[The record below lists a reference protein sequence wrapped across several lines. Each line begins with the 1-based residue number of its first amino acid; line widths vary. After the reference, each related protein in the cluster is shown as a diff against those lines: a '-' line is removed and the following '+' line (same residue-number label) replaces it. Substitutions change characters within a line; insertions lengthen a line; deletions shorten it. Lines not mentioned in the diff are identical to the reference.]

1 MSGACRVLAWHV
13 VPVVHATRGRCIW
26 AAIPPGGSSSS
37 PFSSRYLAASVI
49 SFILASASIYFAC
62 IEVEWSGVMT
72 SELPAANAAA
82 VDSKRARQLSML

>member
-1 MSGACRVLAWHV
+1 MMMLLRREGIDQAKIDVSGACRVLAWHV
-13 VPVVHATRGRCIW
+13 VPVVDATRGGCIW

-62 IEVEWSGVMT
+62 IEVKWSGV
-72 SELPAANAAA
+72 E
-82 VDSKRARQLSML
+82 